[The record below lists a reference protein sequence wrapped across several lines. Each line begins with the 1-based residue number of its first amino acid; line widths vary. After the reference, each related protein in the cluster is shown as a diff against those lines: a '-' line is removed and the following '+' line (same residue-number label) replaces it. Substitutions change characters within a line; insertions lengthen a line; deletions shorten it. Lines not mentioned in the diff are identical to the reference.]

1 VKSFARFGARTTRPD
16 AMMSR
21 KMLLFS
27 IHAKPWGRSPSLAWV
42 VNRDELNIH
51 RRANAPRDV
60 GARDCWLECV
70 QRDDISLSA
79 RGRYVSALLL
89 ASAWWR
95 ILHISRH
102 LQSFWPNRV
111 IYARVKRRVDGCVAQ
126 YRALKHKMQFKLSL
140 FIVGKQYLRPLR
152 AVSAL
157 ANVNITTV
165 HDSSQKGTPPP
176 WFRMNAEK

>member
-1 VKSFARFGARTTRPD
+1 
-16 AMMSR
+16 M
-21 KMLLFS
+21 
-27 IHAKPWGRSPSLAWV
+27 
-42 VNRDELNIH
+42 NRHELNIH

-111 IYARVKRRVDGCVAQ
+111 IYV
-126 YRALKHKMQFKLSL
+126 
-140 FIVGKQYLRPLR
+140 
-152 AVSAL
+152 
-157 ANVNITTV
+157 
-165 HDSSQKGTPPP
+165 
-176 WFRMNAEK
+176 